1 MIILYYLFFQQPN
14 VFSYD
19 EQPIS
24 VKASIVDIAHGYT
37 KKKNVFRLQAY
48 NMSEY
53 LFQAEDQEAMMSW
66 IEAIKRNNNP
76 DKDVRAFRN

>member
-1 MIILYYLFFQQPN
+1 M
-14 VFSYD
+14 FSYD

-37 KKKNVFRLQAY
+37 KKKNVFRLQTY

-53 LFQAEDQEAMMSW
+53 LFQAEDQETMLSW

-76 DKDVRAFRN
+76 DKDVRRWMDYLRFYVL

>member
-1 MIILYYLFFQQPN
+1 M
-14 VFSYD
+14 
-19 EQPIS
+19 
-24 VKASIVDIAHGYT
+24 KASIVDIAHGYT

-76 DKDVRAFRN
+76 DKDVRVLPD